1 MSGTLYVVATPIGNL
16 DDLTPRA
23 RQVLA
28 EVDLVAAE
36 DTRHSGRLLSHIGAK
51 PRLMSLHDFNESE
64 VVDKLIVELNS
75 GNSVAL
81 ISDAGTPLLSDPG
94 YRLVAAAH
102 DNGIPVSPIPGASAI
117 TAALSA
123 AGLPTDRFCFEGFLP
138 ARRKARREALAAL
151 GSERRTMVVFE
162 SVHRIA
168 DSLADMAAA
177 FGNERK
183 AFVGRELTKLHEQCL
198 QGSLGKLVQAID
210 DGSLVGKGEFVVV
223 VAGCAS
229 DQPSSQDADRLLL
242 ALVEH
247 LSAKDAAAVAA
258 KATGGKKNALYQR
271 LLELK

>member
-1 MSGTLYVVATPIGNL
+1 
-16 DDLTPRA
+16 
-23 RQVLA
+23 
-28 EVDLVAAE
+28 
-36 DTRHSGRLLSHIGAK
+36 
-51 PRLMSLHDFNESE
+51 
-64 VVDKLIVELNS
+64 
-75 GNSVAL
+75 
-81 ISDAGTPLLSDPG
+81 
-94 YRLVAAAH
+94 
-102 DNGIPVSPIPGASAI
+102 
-117 TAALSA
+117 
-123 AGLPTDRFCFEGFLP
+123 
-138 ARRKARREALAAL
+138 
-151 GSERRTMVVFE
+151 MVVFE